1 MPKRTIIIDADK
13 AAGPCNMSYDDELA
27 EFEAIERHAP
37 VGGYNAFPMPSQHM
51 SLPSG
56 ASPIEMERE
65 ADRFL
70 QEALDSVR

>member
-37 VGGYNAFPMPSQHM
+37 V
-51 SLPSG
+51 
-56 ASPIEMERE
+56 
-65 ADRFL
+65 
-70 QEALDSVR
+70 